1 MHKTMWHWDAI
12 LPHRVSDVLI
22 EENRVSV
29 GIDGDQACGA
39 GGALVRFVRKLHAL
53 SLELAL

>member
-1 MHKTMWHWDAI
+1 M
-12 LPHRVSDVLI
+12 LI